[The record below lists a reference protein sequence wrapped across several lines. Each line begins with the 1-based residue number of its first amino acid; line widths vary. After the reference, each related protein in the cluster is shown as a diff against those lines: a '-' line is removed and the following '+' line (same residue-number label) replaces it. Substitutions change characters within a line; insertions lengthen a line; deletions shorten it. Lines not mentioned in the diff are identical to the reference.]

1 MAFQQGNL
9 QKALVHEIVLGK
21 QSTFF
26 PTRLSERV
34 VHVQHQPISI
44 HSEPTEEILQR
55 RRKRSYKW
63 QDSKDH
69 QTKPLHDESE
79 TMGISIRVWWNT
91 PRRRFSLQHRG
102 TVGRNVFHPRRSRK
116 KFGSPTS
123 WCTTLQDR
131 WKTPYTTDDCYRWR
145 ISSGRWVQLGK
156 KITTRQQFE
165 KARYEFVN
173 LCRFLINM
181 EMFFPDCVKEL
192 HSLLCCEL
200 TDWMRPAE
208 EYFCSHCLLLK
219 LERNSIDGRLKNRS
233 FLFEETL
240 YLIQLYQDRFAEHG
254 HFYV

>member
-55 RRKRSYKW
+55 RRSYKW

-116 KFGSPTS
+116 KIWITNFMMHDIARPMKDPLHHRRLLPMKNFFGTVGSV
-123 WCTTLQDR
+123 R
-131 WKTPYTTDDCYRWR
+131 
-145 ISSGRWVQLGK
+145 
-156 KITTRQQFE
+156 
-165 KARYEFVN
+165 
-173 LCRFLINM
+173 
-181 EMFFPDCVKEL
+181 
-192 HSLLCCEL
+192 
-200 TDWMRPAE
+200 
-208 EYFCSHCLLLK
+208 
-219 LERNSIDGRLKNRS
+219 
-233 FLFEETL
+233 
-240 YLIQLYQDRFAEHG
+240 
-254 HFYV
+254 